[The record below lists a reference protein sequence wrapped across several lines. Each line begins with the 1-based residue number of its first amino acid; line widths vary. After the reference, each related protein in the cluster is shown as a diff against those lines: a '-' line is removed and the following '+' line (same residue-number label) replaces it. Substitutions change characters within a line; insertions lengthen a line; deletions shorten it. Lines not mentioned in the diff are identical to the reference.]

1 MVYEVI
7 TKKGKSTVLDI
18 SKLIKSKFTLQSG
31 IIYCMTKKEC
41 DNTALIMS
49 REGIKAVSYHAG
61 LTDKKRNEVQMLWTS
76 NKANVQLRWSCV
88 FKFVLFNI
96 IWYR

>member
-7 TKKGKSTVLDI
+7 PKKGKSTLLDI
-18 SKLIKSKFTLQSG
+18 ASLIKTKFSRQSG

-41 DNTALIMS
+41 DNAAIIMS

-61 LTDKKRNEVQMLWTS
+61 LTDKKRNDVQMKWTANKS
-76 NKANVQLRWSCV
+76 NV
-88 FKFVLFNI
+88 I
-96 IWYR
+96 